1 MVFGDPALH
10 RPTTPVTSFDGALAA
25 LVEDL
30 LETMAAANGVG
41 LAANQ
46 IGSDVRV
53 FVYDCPTRRGDP
65 DSTRHRGVLVNPVLT
80 VAPRREWVGEEPDEL
95 GDEGCLSVPG
105 ESFPLLRSPWAR
117 VRGQDV
123 TGRAT
128 VVAGTDLFA
137 RCLQHETDH
146 LDGFVYL
153 DRLARRENRLAR
165 RAVRAQGWGR
175 PGLSWMPGVDRDPF
189 GHDDPDDPDE
199 VIVAAEGRAAEGRA
213 AGATNV
219 GAAGSSA
226 GKLEVG
232 GSDRGPDGPGGL
244 DDVGDGAVGVPA
256 GTVGRAGSAGGLA
269 GAAPGPVDRADSAA
283 ADAGRVAFR

>member
-1 MVFGDPALH
+1 VVFGDPPLH
-10 RPTTPVTSFDGALAA
+10 RPTTPVTRFDEELAV

-30 LETMAAANGVG
+30 VETMAAANGVG

-46 IGSDVRV
+46 IGSGARV

-80 VAPRREWVGEEPDEL
+80 IPPRREWVGEEPDEL
-95 GDEGCLSVPG
+95 GEEGCLSVPG

-189 GHDDPDDPDE
+189 GHDDPDDLLPTAD
-199 VIVAAEGRAAEGRA
+199 
-213 AGATNV
+213 
-219 GAAGSSA
+219 
-226 GKLEVG
+226 
-232 GSDRGPDGPGGL
+232 
-244 DDVGDGAVGVPA
+244 
-256 GTVGRAGSAGGLA
+256 GRAGSDADDGTAASSDRTADMGAGPGSRAASAGGPT
-269 GAAPGPVDRADSAA
+269 GAAPGLGHRADRDAA
-283 ADAGRVAFR
+283 GIGRIALR